1 MAGVIMKIVIMIKAK
16 WIEGKLMVTRS
27 TAAAT
32 EIMKNRKKKP
42 PLKGN
47 VTQLKGKRNE
57 VSVTKIPATVACKSI
72 RKSHS
77 LSAQFYEMHGQAPS
91 S

>member
-1 MAGVIMKIVIMIKAK
+1 MDRRKVNGNSIHC
-16 WIEGKLMVTRS
+16 GC
-27 TAAAT
+27 
-32 EIMKNRKKKP
+32 NRNHEEQKKKP

-57 VSVTKIPATVACKSI
+57 VSVTKTPATVACKSI

>member
-32 EIMKNRKKKP
+32 EIMKNRKKNRH
-42 PLKGN
+42 LKE
-47 VTQLKGKRNE
+47 T
-57 VSVTKIPATVACKSI
+57 
-72 RKSHS
+72 
-77 LSAQFYEMHGQAPS
+77 
-91 S
+91 